1 MKSITEIISD
11 LSIDVACLLDE
22 PEDVTKED
30 LIKMQ
35 DSITELENQ
44 HSLAPDGSHLR
55 IGQAYIVDDKPMVL
69 MDTSYGRYAFTDGRY
84 GFGRTLGR
92 RASDSKILDNLK
104 IAEGVN
110 PKTILDE
117 LQESVKSMVEF
128 NQGRKR

>member
-11 LSIDVACLLDE
+11 LSIDVACLLEE
-22 PEDVTKED
+22 PEDVTKKD

-35 DSITELENQ
+35 DSITELENW
-44 HSLAPDGSHLR
+44 HDLVPDGSHLR

-69 MDTSYGRYAFTDGRY
+69 TNITYGRYAFTDGRY

-110 PKTILDE
+110 PKDILDK
-117 LQESVKSMVEF
+117 LSDSVQSMVQF
-128 NQGRKR
+128 CQRRGK